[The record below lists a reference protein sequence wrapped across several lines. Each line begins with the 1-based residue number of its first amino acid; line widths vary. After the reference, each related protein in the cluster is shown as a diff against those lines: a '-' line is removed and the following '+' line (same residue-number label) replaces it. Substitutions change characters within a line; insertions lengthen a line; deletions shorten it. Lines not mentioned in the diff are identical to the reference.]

1 MRPVVSS
8 FILRRLAIKELIAS
22 VATDAVSGSAHP
34 ESLGDTVFNALDAI
48 ARFRVSIAL
57 MVAPL

>member
-1 MRPVVSS
+1 VVSS

-22 VATDAVSGSAHP
+22 VATDAVSVSAHP
-34 ESLGDTVFNALDAI
+34 ESLGETVFSALDAI
-48 ARFRVSIAL
+48 ARFRLSIAL

>member
-1 MRPVVSS
+1 
-8 FILRRLAIKELIAS
+8 LIAS
-22 VATDAVSGSAHP
+22 VPTDAVSGSAHP
-34 ESLGDTVFNALDAI
+34 ESLGNTVFNALDAI